1 MEWGEAVRPCIHRWQ
16 YLLRFTMS
24 ILHLAREEMIQD
36 LVDRTIEKYFKKN
49 VLNTKVAGFSYSLLK
64 FSLVP
69 FGGLF

>member
-1 MEWGEAVRPCIHRWQ
+1 
-16 YLLRFTMS
+16 MS

-49 VLNTKVAGFSYSLLK
+49 VLNTKVAVFSYSLLK

>member
-1 MEWGEAVRPCIHRWQ
+1 
-16 YLLRFTMS
+16 MS
-24 ILHLAREEMIQD
+24 ILHLAREEIIQD
-36 LVDRTIEKYFKKN
+36 LVNRTIEKYFKKN